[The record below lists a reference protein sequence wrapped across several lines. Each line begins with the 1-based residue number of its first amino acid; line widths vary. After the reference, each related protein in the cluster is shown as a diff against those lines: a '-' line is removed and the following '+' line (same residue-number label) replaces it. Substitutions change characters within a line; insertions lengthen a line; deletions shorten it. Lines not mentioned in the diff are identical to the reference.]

1 MLKNLLRILVIA
13 TVLFSM
19 PYQLVQAKENKATFD
34 YSFRDGIECYKIE
47 DSALLINEQGQQ
59 IKEKLISEK
68 RLTEMVTQ
76 IREMKFDGR
85 VKRSK
90 KVLLIATEKPMAGE
104 YKPVEKVVYAT
115 NERSWLDN
123 MVVNLSLKTQKP
135 YQLVSSQKKNVPV
148 GEKKEAIIFVAIL
161 QREL

>member
-1 MLKNLLRILVIA
+1 MLKNLLRTLLIA

-19 PYQLVQAKENKATFD
+19 PYQLAQAKERMATFD
-34 YSFRDGIECYKIE
+34 YSVYDGIECYKIE
-47 DSALLINEQGQQ
+47 ESVVLINEQGKLL
-59 IKEKLISEK
+59 KEKLVSEK

-90 KVLLIATEKPMAGE
+90 TVLLFATEKPIAGG

-115 NERSWLDN
+115 NERSWLDD
-123 MVVNLSLKTQKP
+123 MVVNLSLETQKP
-135 YQLVSSQKKNVPV
+135 YQLVNSQKKNVPV
-148 GEKKEAIIFVAIL
+148 GEKKEVVIFVATL